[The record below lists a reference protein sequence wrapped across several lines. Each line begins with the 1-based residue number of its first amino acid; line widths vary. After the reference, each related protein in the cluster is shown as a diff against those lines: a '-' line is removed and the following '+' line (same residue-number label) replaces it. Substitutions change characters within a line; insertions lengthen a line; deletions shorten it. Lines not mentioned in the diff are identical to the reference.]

1 MIDREPEAGSRGGA
15 GLPIP
20 EEIPEQYRARV
31 VARRRR
37 ASRHRQGGQWN
48 VRSSRRRSL
57 RTLVVCAGVLL
68 LMAVGLYFGLSHQE
82 VAPTEGSLRTRVPR
96 PTLGQG

>member
-1 MIDREPEAGSRGGA
+1 MIDREPDAGSRGGA

-20 EEIPEQYRARV
+20 EDIPEQYRARV

-37 ASRHRQGGQWN
+37 ASRHRQGPQWN

-57 RTLVVCAGVLL
+57 RTFVVCTGVLL

-82 VAPTEGSLRTRVPR
+82 VAPTDGSLRAR
-96 PTLGQG
+96 PSRLALGQG